1 MKRKT
6 ANQIDEMVK
15 AINDLKR
22 IALDYKKQ
30 ERVSEVL
37 TDDFERLL
45 KSYEKRILETAME
58 ETGEKG
64 R

>member
-6 ANQIDEMVK
+6 ANKIEEIVK
-15 AINDLKR
+15 AINDLKS
-22 IALDYKKQ
+22 IALEYKSR
-30 ERVSEVL
+30 ERVSEIL
-37 TDDFERLL
+37 TDDFQRLS